1 MLFVSMI
8 GGLGTIEGPIVGT
21 IIFFALQQS
30 LQQQG
35 AWCLII
41 FGSVEVVVVLWQPR
55 GIWGAVRDR
64 FHAEIL
70 PVGHGVEASA
80 SPRRRPWRRRST
92 ESSTVPSGGAGA

>member
-8 GGLGTIEGPIVGT
+8 GGLGTIEGPIVGS

-35 AWCLII
+35 AWYLVI
-41 FGSVEVVVVLWQPR
+41 FGSVAVVVALWQPR

-64 FHAEIL
+64 FQAEIL
-70 PVGHGVEASA
+70 PVGHWVEESA
-80 SPRRRPWRRRST
+80 SPRRRPWHRRAA
-92 ESSTVPSGGAGA
+92 ESSAVSTGGPGA